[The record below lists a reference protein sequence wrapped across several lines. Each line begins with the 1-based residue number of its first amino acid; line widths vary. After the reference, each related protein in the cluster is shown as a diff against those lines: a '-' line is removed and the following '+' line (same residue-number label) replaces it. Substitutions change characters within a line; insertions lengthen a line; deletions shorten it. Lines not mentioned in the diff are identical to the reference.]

1 MAFINYFKMI
11 IATKNNIANLETKI
25 KEQKNLI
32 DKLDNE
38 IYELEKELKKE
49 KININKMNFKPEEA
63 NALDI
68 VNFIVILLS
77 ITAFM
82 FLLFPLNLGNIFFQ
96 LILIKLATIL
106 ISIIGIIGFKIIS
119 EKIVKYIYKK
129 KKAKNEEIIKKEEEK
144 INQKQEHIKI
154 KKSDYSIALKK
165 YHNLNTEL
173 EHINYDIKKLES
185 ILIDN
190 LAPYLDTL
198 ISNELTNNQE
208 LSSVVEKLKL
218 KLNKDK

>member
-119 EKIVKYIYKK
+119 EKIIKYIYKK

>member
-1 MAFINYFKMI
+1 MCICISCINVYK
-11 IATKNNIANLETKI
+11 KI

-38 IYELEKELKKE
+38 IYELEKKLKKE

-82 FLLFPLNLGNIFFQ
+82 LLLFPLNLGNIFFQ

-119 EKIVKYIYKK
+119 EKIIKYIYKK

>member
-38 IYELEKELKKE
+38 IYELEKKLKKE

-106 ISIIGIIGFKIIS
+106 ISIIGFKIIS

-144 INQKQEHIKI
+144 INQEQEHIKI

>member
-38 IYELEKELKKE
+38 FYELEKKLKKE

-119 EKIVKYIYKK
+119 EKIIKYIYKK

-144 INQKQEHIKI
+144 INQEQEHIKI

>member
-1 MAFINYFKMI
+1 MI

-38 IYELEKELKKE
+38 IYELEKKLKKE

-82 FLLFPLNLGNIFFQ
+82 LLLFPLNLGNIFFQ

-119 EKIVKYIYKK
+119 EKIIKYIYKK

-144 INQKQEHIKI
+144 INQEQEHIKI

-198 ISNELTNNQE
+198 ISKELTNNQE
-208 LSSVVEKLKL
+208 LSSVIEKLKL